1 MRLRR
6 ATRVHYAAS
15 RLAQLS
21 CLSRLSRLYIAG
33 LLIAL
38 AAAQTLGLVHR
49 IVHSPHAQQGYMQ
62 QGDSAHEEYSHEKAH
77 RDANSHGSA
86 HQHAHPQAHQKIHE
100 HAPEHADDYRHQGS
114 WIAQLFAHQDSGDT
128 CRLMDAQASSDMT
141 FALVAQVLPAQ
152 PAIITIAFSQIL
164 STARAAALFDA
175 RGPPAVL

>member
-1 MRLRR
+1 MRQQR

-15 RLAQLS
+15 RLAL
-21 CLSRLSRLYIAG
+21 LSRLSRLYIAG

-38 AAAQTLGLVHR
+38 AAAQTFGLVHR
-49 IVHSPHAQQGYMQ
+49 TVHSPHAQQGYML
-62 QGDSAHEEYSHEKAH
+62 QGDSAHEEYAVAKDH
-77 RDANSHGSA
+77 RDANSHGVA
-86 HQHAHPQAHQKIHE
+86 HQHAHSHAHQQIHEQAHEQ
-100 HAPEHADDYRHQGS
+100 ADDQHDQGS
-114 WIAQLFAHQDSGDT
+114 WTTQLFAHQEGGDT